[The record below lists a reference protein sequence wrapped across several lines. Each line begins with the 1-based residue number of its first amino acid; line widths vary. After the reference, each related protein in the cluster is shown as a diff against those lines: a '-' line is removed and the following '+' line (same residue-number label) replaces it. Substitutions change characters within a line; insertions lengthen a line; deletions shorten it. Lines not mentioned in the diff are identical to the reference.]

1 VFAAERQSFGV
12 RGLDEVL
19 DRRRDAFRQQMNVRI
34 RPATTEDID
43 FLETMLF
50 EAFFWDTTASR
61 PAFSEFRHYPE
72 FTKQL
77 SGWGRHG
84 DRGVIAEDT
93 ATPLGAAWFR
103 LWTTELHSYGFVD
116 ASTPELGIGVALQH
130 RRKGVGRALLRELVA
145 MARAD
150 RFPALSL
157 SVSPFNPVR
166 RLYESVGFHKF
177 AESGTSWTLRLPL
190 E

>member
-1 VFAAERQSFGV
+1 
-12 RGLDEVL
+12 
-19 DRRRDAFRQQMNVRI
+19 MKI
-34 RPATTEDID
+34 RPATTEDVG

-50 EAFFWDTTASR
+50 EAWFWNTTASR
-61 PAFSEFRHYPE
+61 PTFSAFRRDPA
-72 FTKQL
+72 FTKLL

-84 DRGVIAEDT
+84 DRGVIAEDA

-116 ASTPELGIGVALQH
+116 ASTPEVGIAVCLQH
-130 RRKGVGRALLRELVA
+130 RRNGIGRALLRDLIA
-145 MARAD
+145 MACAD

-166 RLYESVGFHKF
+166 RLYESVGFHKVG
-177 AESGTSWTLRLPL
+177 ESGTSWTFRLPL